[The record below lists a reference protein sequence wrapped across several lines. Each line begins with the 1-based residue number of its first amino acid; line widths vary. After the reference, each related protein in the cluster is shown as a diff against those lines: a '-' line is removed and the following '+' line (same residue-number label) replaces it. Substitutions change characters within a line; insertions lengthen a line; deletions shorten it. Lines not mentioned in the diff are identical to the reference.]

1 MNAIQK
7 QVAWARRRL
16 ALLEYLRW
24 LPWIWTPIFAVA
36 ALAMLVPK
44 IWSLPVQNGIWN
56 LSWLGGA
63 CLLGLIG
70 AAAMTYRRRPTIL
83 AAATEI
89 DRRFRLKERVSSALL
104 LSDSERGTPVGEA
117 LIEDA
122 SRRISGIDV
131 PQEFRIHSSPWQLLP
146 LCPVA
151 LALFVGLF
159 LQDTQPATA
168 SVDPAAVTPPPR
180 STELLKK
187 QLAERRKE
195 LEEKGL
201 KDATKLF
208 SKIEQQLGAQDKKKE
223 DGQKDVMIK
232 LNDVTKMVKER
243 QQEVGDVKELKHRLE
258 NLQSI
263 PSGPA
268 DRVAKAIREGDF
280 KKAADLMKELQK
292 ELAAG
297 KLSAEKRAE
306 LQKQLEQMGNSL
318 KELTAKHAEN
328 RDALKKEIDKAQQAG
343 DFAKAGMLQDQ
354 LDKMAKID
362 SPMQSTQKMAQQ
374 LSDASK
380 QLGQGKTGE
389 ASKQLGE
396 MGKQLEQMAQNES
409 ELKSLDEAL
418 EQLSECKESM
428 QCSNCQGNGCEQC
441 QGLGNIGMA
450 GDGKGKGDGDG
461 LGEGEGRGDRPES
474 QGDVNSYDSQVRGK
488 LGKGKAVRVGTA
500 DGANIAGPVLE
511 EIREAVEAAKV
522 DEDDPLTN
530 VRLPRGHRNH
540 VQQYFDAVREGE

>member
-1 MNAIQK
+1 
-7 QVAWARRRL
+7 
-16 ALLEYLRW
+16 
-24 LPWIWTPIFAVA
+24 
-36 ALAMLVPK
+36 
-44 IWSLPVQNGIWN
+44 
-56 LSWLGGA
+56 
-63 CLLGLIG
+63 
-70 AAAMTYRRRPTIL
+70 
-83 AAATEI
+83 
-89 DRRFRLKERVSSALL
+89 
-104 LSDSERGTPVGEA
+104 
-117 LIEDA
+117 
-122 SRRISGIDV
+122 
-131 PQEFRIHSSPWQLLP
+131 
-146 LCPVA
+146 
-151 LALFVGLF
+151 
-159 LQDTQPATA
+159 
-168 SVDPAAVTPPPR
+168 
-180 STELLKK
+180 
-187 QLAERRKE
+187 
-195 LEEKGL
+195 
-201 KDATKLF
+201 
-208 SKIEQQLGAQDKKKE
+208 
-223 DGQKDVMIK
+223 
-232 LNDVTKMVKER
+232 
-243 QQEVGDVKELKHRLE
+243 
-258 NLQSI
+258 
-263 PSGPA
+263 
-268 DRVAKAIREGDF
+268 
-280 KKAADLMKELQK
+280 
-292 ELAAG
+292 
-297 KLSAEKRAE
+297 
-306 LQKQLEQMGNSL
+306 MGNSL

-354 LDKMAKID
+354 HDKMAKID

-418 EQLSECKESM
+418 VQLSECKESM